1 MTIFELTNES
11 DCPVE
16 EESLKELAEHICD
29 KEGGFRDHVVN
40 LILTKDEEIRKLNRI
55 YRGNDSVTDVLCFPE
70 TVFDP
75 DNNGL
80 LSQAT
85 LVCDIIIDML
95 QLDRQRGTKP
105 LDREL
110 LEVLVHSLLHGFG
123 FDHIQ
128 HEDKIIMHNKETE
141 YLAWLQRIFASE

>member
-1 MTIFELTNES
+1 MVIFELTNES
-11 DCPVE
+11 KYPVE
-16 EESLKELAEHICD
+16 EERLQELAEYICE

-40 LILTKDEEIRKLNRI
+40 LILTNDDEIRKLNRI

-75 DNNGL
+75 DNTGI
-80 LSQAT
+80 LSEAT

-95 QLDRQRGTKP
+95 QLDRQKETKP
-105 LDREL
+105 LDIEL

-128 HEDKIIMHNKETE
+128 HEDKKKMQKRETE
-141 YLAWLQRIFASE
+141 YLAWLKRNLSSE